1 MTADDLTLGHGLAD
15 TADAISMRY
24 FSEHRFRAETK
35 PDGSPVAEADR
46 LVEAAV
52 RAQLARLRPG
62 DAFVGEESGV
72 HGGGG
77 PRWLVDPIDGTRR
90 FLAGHPD
97 WRTLIAVEYDGLV
110 TVGLVS
116 VPALKQRWW
125 AARGAGAWMQV
136 GVDEPGRLAV
146 ADTGR
151 LADATFAMWPPAARL
166 PPPLRGPAV
175 RLVASCAA
183 PRSPQGPAAQVS
195 LGALLVASAQLD
207 VFLLAGV
214 GPWDLAAVVPIVEE
228 AGGRF
233 SDVRGGQALDAG
245 PALFTNGRLHSQ
257 VLGYFTGQDH

>member
-1 MTADDLTLGHGLAD
+1 MG
-15 TADAISMRY
+15 
-24 FSEHRFRAETK
+24 
-35 PDGSPVAEADR
+35 
-46 LVEAAV
+46 
-52 RAQLARLRPG
+52 RP
-62 DAFVGEESGV
+62 
-72 HGGGG
+72 
-77 PRWLVDPIDGTRR
+77 W
-90 FLAGHPD
+90 
-97 WRTLIAVEYDGLV
+97 
-110 TVGLVS
+110 
-116 VPALKQRWW
+116 
-125 AARGAGAWMQV
+125 AGAWMQV